1 MRTKQEIATAFSQA
15 DRFDPARPFVMLGIG
30 GAGMSPLAAML
41 QRHGCHVRGMDST
54 LSPVTD
60 QLTALGITVTDDPNA
75 LHLSSADQIVLSDA
89 IDLYSDSAVLRAKE
103 LGCPLYRRSQ
113 LLGWLLRD
121 KKVIAIT
128 GTHGKTTT
136 TSMVGIALRAVGLD
150 PTIIVGAM
158 VPQLGA
164 LIIEGQSDWAVVE
177 ACEAY
182 DSFHD
187 LSPEVIV
194 LTNLEL
200 DHVDFHGTYE
210 NLRDSVQRFVGLLP
224 KEGALI
230 FCAEDSGA
238 SEVAS
243 TAAQAIPYQA
253 DDWSLELLLGGRHN
267 RQNAAAAQ
275 TVLRHLGVE
284 SESAKRALSSFTGA
298 DRRLQI
304 VRAGEAL
311 GDGHASI
318 TVVDDYAHHPTEI
331 VATIQALREMY
342 SDRRLLA
349 VFQPHLYSRTADQV
363 PEFAEALSKADFVV
377 LTDIYPA
384 REAPMPGVSSA
395 RIAELVSV
403 PSAYIPSRHLLP
415 RKVANLVQPN
425 DVVVG
430 MGAGNISEFAPEFV
444 LELNR
449 PTVKSILDRKCPARI
464 LVAYGGDSAEREV
477 SLHSGLAVQAALQ
490 NRGHQVDLVDFTE
503 VLLTGKG
510 MSFLSGPKRPD
521 VVFLAVHGTNAEDG
535 AIQGLLELLH
545 IPYTGASVQSSALCM
560 DKQATK
566 TRLMAAGI
574 RVPRGLLVHR
584 EETPT
589 YPGHPVVV
597 KPNAQGSTVGL
608 SFVESEDEFLP
619 ALERGFAYDRALLV
633 EEWVRG
639 MEISVPVLGDQALNP
654 VEIAPAS
661 GRYDFASK
669 YLPGATEEVVPAR
682 LPEDVLQLSQ
692 TIALQCHRV
701 MDCSGATRTDMI
713 VTSEPQREIIV
724 LEVNTLPGM
733 TQTSLLPNSAR
744 SVGIEMPE
752 LCEWIALDAIER
764 YARR

>member
-15 DRFDPARPFVMLGIG
+15 DCINPERPFVMLGIG

-41 QRHGCHVRGMDST
+41 QRHGCQVRGMDST

-60 QLTALGITVTDDPNA
+60 QLSTLGIAVTDDATELN
-75 LHLSSADQIVLSDA
+75 LSSKDQVVLSDA
-89 IDLYSDSAVLRAKE
+89 IDLYADDAVLRARE
-103 LGCPLYRRSQ
+103 LGCPLFRRSQ
-113 LLGWLLRD
+113 LLGWLLRE

-136 TSMVGIALRAVGLD
+136 TSMVGIALRAAGLD

-158 VPQLGA
+158 VPQFGA

-187 LSPEVIV
+187 LSPKIIV

-200 DHVDFHGTYE
+200 DHVDFHGTYA
-210 NLRDSVQRFVGLLP
+210 NLRDSVKRFVDALP
-224 KEGALI
+224 EGGALI
-230 FCAEDSGA
+230 FCAEDPGA
-238 SEVAS
+238 AEVAAS
-243 TAAQAIPYQA
+243 TAYAVSYRA
-253 DDWSLELLLGGRHN
+253 DDWSQDLLIGGRHN

-275 TVLRHLGVE
+275 AVLRYLGIE
-284 SESAKRALSSFTGA
+284 SEDANRALSRFTGA

-304 VRAGEAL
+304 VRAGKVSDV
-311 GDGHASI
+311 GNASI

-331 VATIQALREMY
+331 VATIQALREMFPH
-342 SDRRLLA
+342 RRLVL

-363 PEFAEALSKADFVV
+363 PEFAEALSMADFVV

-395 RIAELVSV
+395 RIAELLSV
-403 PSAYIPSRHLLP
+403 PNAYVPSRHLLP
-415 RKVANLVQPN
+415 RKVAKMVQPN

-444 LELNR
+444 VELAR
-449 PTVKSILDRKCPARI
+449 PTVADILDRKSPARI

-477 SLHSGLAVQAALQ
+477 SLHSGLAVQAALL
-490 NRGHQVDLVDFTE
+490 NRGHDVDLIDLSE
-503 VLLTGKG
+503 VLLMGRG
-510 MSFLSGPKRPD
+510 MSFLSGSKRPD

-574 RVPRGLLVHR
+574 RVPYGQLVQHGQSV
-584 EETPT
+584 T

-608 SFVESEDEFLP
+608 SFVEFEEAFIP
-619 ALERGFAYDRALLV
+619 ALERGFAYDRSLLV

-639 MEISVPVLGDQALNP
+639 MEISVPVLGDRALNP
-654 VEIAPAS
+654 VEIAPTS

-682 LPEDVLQLSQ
+682 LPEDVLLMAQR
-692 TIALQCHRV
+692 IALQCHRV

-713 VTSEPQREIIV
+713 VTAEPDHEIIV

-744 SVGIEMPE
+744 SLGIDMPE
-752 LCEWIALDAIER
+752 LCEWIAFDAIER